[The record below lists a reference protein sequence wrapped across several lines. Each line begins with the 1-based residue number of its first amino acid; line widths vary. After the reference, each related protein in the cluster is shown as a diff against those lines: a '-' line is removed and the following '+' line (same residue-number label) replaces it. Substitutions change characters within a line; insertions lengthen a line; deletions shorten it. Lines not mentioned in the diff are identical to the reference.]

1 MPDKS
6 DRQPEDDHQHD
17 LAEFGVYEETIIE

>member
-17 LAEFGVYEETIIE
+17 LADLWVFEETIIE